1 MGLPL
6 WREAFVG
13 LEWLSLRASAVYRGI
28 DVPRGDGSAVVVI
41 PGFLGSDAYLR
52 SLYTWLQRIGYRPY
66 MSAIGRNAQCP
77 NLLLDRLFD
86 TIEGAYDDTGG
97 KVHLI
102 GHSLGGVL
110 ARAAAVLR
118 PGRIASVIAM
128 ASPFRGVRAHP
139 LIVRTAALVRR
150 RVLARGKNQSTP
162 PEWYSGFCTCDALNA
177 LRQPF
182 PAAVPQVAIYTKSD
196 GVVDWRLCINDDP
209 TTDIEVSGTHVG
221 LVFNSRVYGHI
232 AARLAASQNRRR
244 RSRRRVKGE
253 DLAPTLVPTPGK
265 RR

>member
-13 LEWLSLRASAVYRGI
+13 LEWLSLRASAVYRAI
-28 DVPRGDGSAVVVI
+28 HVPPGDGSAVVVI
-41 PGFLGSDAYLR
+41 PGFLGSDSYLR
-52 SLYTWLQRIGYRPY
+52 SLYSWLQRIGYRPY

-118 PGRIASVIAM
+118 PGRTASVIAM

-150 RVLARGKNQSTP
+150 RVLARSQNPSAP
-162 PEWYSGFCTCDALNA
+162 PECYSGFCTCDALNA
-177 LRQPF
+177 LRQPY
-182 PAAVPQVAIYTKSD
+182 PAAVAQVAIYTKSD
-196 GVVDWRLCINDDP
+196 GVVDWRLCINGEP
-209 TTDIEVSGTHVG
+209 ENDIEVSGTHVG

-232 AARLAASQNRRR
+232 ADRLSVAQSRRR
-244 RSRRRVKGE
+244 RPRPAKDE
-253 DLAPTLVPTPGK
+253 LLAPAFGPPPPE